1 MNIQEF
7 EIYEYKDYRVS
18 DRNDFFFFFFA
29 LQPPELTT

>member
-7 EIYEYKDYRVS
+7 EIYEYKDDRVS
-18 DRNDFFFFFFA
+18 DRNDFFFFFA

>member
-7 EIYEYKDYRVS
+7 EIYEYKDDRVS
-18 DRNDFFFFFFA
+18 DRNDFFFLA